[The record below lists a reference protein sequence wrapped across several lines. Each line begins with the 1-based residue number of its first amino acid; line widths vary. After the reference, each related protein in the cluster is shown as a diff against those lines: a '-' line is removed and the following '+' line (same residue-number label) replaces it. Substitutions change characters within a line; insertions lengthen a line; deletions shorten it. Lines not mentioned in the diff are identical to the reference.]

1 MSKVL
6 KVDYKTVLQCDL
18 EETEG
23 MFARM
28 LTVIIFKWY
37 GHVQFSFPS
46 LIFSYSTIILQRMCR
61 TFVKYICFDLKE
73 PNNNTIVCN
82 KIIVLKQ

>member
-28 LTVIIFKWY
+28 LTVIILNGMVMY
-37 GHVQFSFPS
+37 SFRF
-46 LIFSYSTIILQRMCR
+46 LL
-61 TFVKYICFDLKE
+61 
-73 PNNNTIVCN
+73 
-82 KIIVLKQ
+82 